1 MRALMDL
8 YPDARAELDYTNP
21 LELLIATILSAQC
34 TDVRVNKVTPALFE
48 RAPNPEAYASM
59 PIGEL
64 EELIRTCGLYQ
75 SKAKN
80 IQGAAQMLLDDFN
93 GEVPST
99 REELMRLPGVGR
111 KTANVVLSNAFD
123 TLAFAVDTHVFRVA
137 NRIGL
142 VNAKNVDDTERQL
155 MANVPEEWWI
165 HAHHALILHGRRV
178 CKARAPQCEEC
189 VLNGTCRYSIDVT
202 ARQ

>member
-1 MRALMDL
+1 MDL

-21 LELLIATILSAQC
+21 WELLVATILSAQC
-34 TDVRVNKVTPALFE
+34 TDVRVNMVTPALFE
-48 RAPNPEAYASM
+48 RAPNPETAAAM
-59 PIGEL
+59 PLKEI
-64 EELIRTCGLYQ
+64 EEYIRTCGLYQ

-80 IQGAAQMLLDDFN
+80 IWGAAQMLLDDFN

-111 KTANVVLSNAFD
+111 KTANVVLSNAFA
-123 TLAFAVDTHVFRVA
+123 TPAFAVDTHVFRVA

-142 VNAKNVDDTERQL
+142 VTAKNVDETERQL
-155 MANVPEEWWI
+155 MKVVPEEWWI

-178 CKARAPQCEEC
+178 CKARSPQCSEC

-202 ARQ
+202 AKQG